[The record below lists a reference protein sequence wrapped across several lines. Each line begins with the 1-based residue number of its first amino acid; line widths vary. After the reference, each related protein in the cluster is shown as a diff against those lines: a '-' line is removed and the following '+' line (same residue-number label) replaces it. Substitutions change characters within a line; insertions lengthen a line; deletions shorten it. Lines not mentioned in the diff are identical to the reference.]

1 MKNSEFNYKNYVK
14 PNLQPKNFTNREW
27 PDKDITKAPIWCSV
41 DLRDGNQSLPT
52 PMSVDEKMGMFKM
65 LLDVGF
71 KEIEVG
77 FPSAS
82 QTEYDFLRKLI
93 DENLIPDDVKV
104 QVLTQSR
111 EHLITK
117 TFEALKGCKNAIVHL
132 YNSTSVLQRD
142 VVFNMDKEEIIG
154 IAVKGAKL
162 IKEEAAKYPETNFQF
177 EYSPESFT
185 GTEMDYALE
194 ICEAVMDVWQ
204 PTSENKMIINLPST
218 VEMTT
223 PNRYADQIEW
233 FSKTIKN
240 RDCVSISLHPHND
253 RGTSTAAAELGL
265 LAGADRIE
273 GTLFGNGERTGNL
286 DILIVGM
293 NMYSQGV
300 DPELDFSN
308 INKIAEIYKD
318 CTKLPIHERHP
329 YVGDLVFT
337 AFSGSHQDAIR
348 KGMKARESRGEY
360 VWQVPY
366 LPLDPHDLGREY
378 KEIIRINS
386 QSGKGGAAYIMES
399 EFGYNMPK
407 AMQKYFG
414 KVVKRRSDSMGKELS
429 PQEIFNLFEKW
440 YINNETPYKLTKYK
454 ISSVDSDSFDV
465 DSNNIETNNLLL
477 EAVINF
483 NGHDYT
489 IKGTGNG
496 PVDAFSNA
504 LMQQDE
510 EELKSLKN
518 YKFVHYH
525 EHALGEG
532 SHVKGVA
539 YIQIDTGCTEPYF
552 GIGISENINTAAIS
566 ALMNAINKSYIKMD
580 VN

>member
-1 MKNSEFNYKNYVK
+1 
-14 PNLQPKNFTNREW
+14 
-27 PDKDITKAPIWCSV
+27 
-41 DLRDGNQSLPT
+41 
-52 PMSVDEKMGMFKM
+52 
-65 LLDVGF
+65 
-71 KEIEVG
+71 
-77 FPSAS
+77 
-82 QTEYDFLRKLI
+82 
-93 DENLIPDDVKV
+93 
-104 QVLTQSR
+104 
-111 EHLITK
+111 
-117 TFEALKGCKNAIVHL
+117 
-132 YNSTSVLQRD
+132 
-142 VVFNMDKEEIIG
+142 MDKEEIIG

-253 RGTSTAAAELGL
+253 SGTSTAAAELGL

-440 YINNETPYKLTKYK
+440 YINIETPYKLTKYK

-483 NGHDYT
+483 NGHDST
-489 IKGTGNG
+489 IKGTGTG
-496 PVDAFSNA
+496 PVDACSHA

-552 GIGISENINTAAIS
+552 GVGISENINTAAIS

>member
-1 MKNSEFNYKNYVK
+1 MSLIIKKDSVE
-14 PNLQPKNFTNREW
+14 QPPK
-27 PDKDITKAPIWCSV
+27 WCSV

-52 PMSVDEKMGMFKM
+52 PMSVDEKMKMFKM

-71 KEIEVG
+71 KEIEIG

-117 TFEALKGCKNAIVHL
+117 TFEALRGCKNAIVHL

-142 VVFNMDKEEIIG
+142 VVFNMEKYEIIG

-162 IKEEAAKYPETNFQF
+162 MKEEAAKYPETNFQF

-185 GTEMDYALE
+185 GTEMEYALE
-194 ICEAVMDVWQ
+194 ICEAVMDVWE
-204 PTSENKMIINLPST
+204 PTQENKMIINLPST

-233 FSKTIKN
+233 FSKNIKN
-240 RDCVSISLHPHND
+240 RDCVTISLHPHND

-293 NMYSQGV
+293 NMYAQGV

-308 INKIAEIYKD
+308 INEIADIYKN
-318 CTKLPIHERHP
+318 CTKLNIHERHP

-348 KGMKARESRGEY
+348 KGMKAREARGEY

-378 KEIIRINS
+378 TEIIRINS

-407 AMQKYFG
+407 AMQTYFG
-414 KVVKRRSDSMGKELS
+414 KVVKRCSDSMGKELS
-429 PQEIFNLFEKW
+429 PQEIFNLFKKW
-440 YINNETPYKLTKYK
+440 YIDIETPYKLTKYK

-465 DSNNIETNNLLL
+465 DSNNIETNSLSL

-483 NGHDYT
+483 DGHDYT

-510 EELKSLKN
+510 KELQPLKN

-539 YIQIDTGCTEPYF
+539 YIQIDTGADEPYF
-552 GIGISENINTAAIS
+552 GVGISENINTAAIS
-566 ALMNAINKSYIKMD
+566 ALMNAINKSYIKMN

>member
-1 MKNSEFNYKNYVK
+1 
-14 PNLQPKNFTNREW
+14 
-27 PDKDITKAPIWCSV
+27 
-41 DLRDGNQSLPT
+41 
-52 PMSVDEKMGMFKM
+52 
-65 LLDVGF
+65 
-71 KEIEVG
+71 
-77 FPSAS
+77 
-82 QTEYDFLRKLI
+82 
-93 DENLIPDDVKV
+93 
-104 QVLTQSR
+104 
-111 EHLITK
+111 
-117 TFEALKGCKNAIVHL
+117 
-132 YNSTSVLQRD
+132 
-142 VVFNMDKEEIIG
+142 MDKEEIIG

-162 IKEEAAKYPETNFQF
+162 LKEEAAKYPETNFQF

-204 PTSENKMIINLPST
+204 PTPENKMIINLPST

-348 KGMKARESRGEY
+348 KGMKAREARGEY

-414 KVVKRRSDSMGKELS
+414 KVVKRCSDSMGKELS

-440 YINNETPYKLTKYK
+440 YINIETPYKLTKYK

-465 DSNNIETNNLLL
+465 DSNDIETNDLLL

-510 EELKSLKN
+510 EELKPLKN

-539 YIQIDTGCTEPYF
+539 YIQIDAGCTEPYF
-552 GIGISENINTAAIS
+552 GVGISENINTAAIS

>member
-1 MKNSEFNYKNYVK
+1 M
-14 PNLQPKNFTNREW
+14 
-27 PDKDITKAPIWCSV
+27 
-41 DLRDGNQSLPT
+41 
-52 PMSVDEKMGMFKM
+52 
-65 LLDVGF
+65 
-71 KEIEVG
+71 
-77 FPSAS
+77 
-82 QTEYDFLRKLI
+82 
-93 DENLIPDDVKV
+93 
-104 QVLTQSR
+104 
-111 EHLITK
+111 
-117 TFEALKGCKNAIVHL
+117 
-132 YNSTSVLQRD
+132 
-142 VVFNMDKEEIIG
+142 FNMEKDEIIG

-162 IKEEAAKYPETNFQF
+162 MKEEAAKYPETNFQF

-185 GTEMDYALE
+185 GTEMEYALE
-194 ICEAVMDVWQ
+194 ICEAVMDVWE
-204 PTSENKMIINLPST
+204 PTQENKMIINLPST

-233 FSKTIKN
+233 FSKNIKN
-240 RDCVSISLHPHND
+240 RDCVTISLHPHND

-293 NMYSQGV
+293 NMYAQGV

-308 INKIAEIYKD
+308 INEIADIYKN
-318 CTKLPIHERHP
+318 CTKLNIHERHP

-348 KGMKARESRGEY
+348 KGMKAREARGEY

-378 KEIIRINS
+378 TEIIRINS

-407 AMQKYFG
+407 AMQTYFG

-429 PQEIFNLFEKW
+429 PQEIFRLFEKW
-440 YINNETPYKLTKYK
+440 YINIETPYKLTKYK
-454 ISSVDSDSFDV
+454 ISSIDSDSFDV
-465 DSNNIETNNLLL
+465 DSNNIETNTLSL

-489 IKGTGNG
+489 IKGSGNG

-504 LMQQDE
+504 LMEQDE
-510 EELKSLKN
+510 EELKPLKN

-539 YIQIDTGCTEPYF
+539 YIQIDTGADEPYF
-552 GIGISENINTAAIS
+552 GVGISENINTAAIS
-566 ALMNAINKSYIKMD
+566 ALMNAINKSYIKMN

>member
-1 MKNSEFNYKNYVK
+1 MK
-14 PNLQPKNFTNREW
+14 PNFQPKNFTNREW
-27 PDKDITKAPIWCSV
+27 PDKDIKKAPIWCSV

-162 IKEEAAKYPETNFQF
+162 LKEEAAKYPETNFQF

-300 DPELDFSN
+300 DPKLDFSN

-440 YINNETPYKLTKYK
+440 YINIETPYKLTKYK

-552 GIGISENINTAAIS
+552 GVGISENINTAAIS

>member
-1 MKNSEFNYKNYVK
+1 MKNSEFNYKKYVK
-14 PNLQPKNFTNREW
+14 QNFQPKNFTNREW

-440 YINNETPYKLTKYK
+440 YINIETPYKLTKYK

-552 GIGISENINTAAIS
+552 GVGISENINTAAIS

>member
-1 MKNSEFNYKNYVK
+1 MRNSEFNYKKYVK
-14 PNLQPKNFTNREW
+14 PDFQPKNFTNREW

-52 PMSVDEKMGMFKM
+52 PMGVDEKMKMFKM

-71 KEIEVG
+71 KEIEIG

-117 TFEALKGCKNAIVHL
+117 TFEALRGCKNAIVHL

-142 VVFNMDKEEIIG
+142 VVFNMEKYEIIG

-162 IKEEAAKYPETNFQF
+162 MKEEAAKYPETNFQF

-185 GTEMDYALE
+185 GTEMEYALE
-194 ICEAVMDVWQ
+194 ICEAVMDVWE
-204 PTSENKMIINLPST
+204 PTQENKMIINLPST

-233 FSKTIKN
+233 FSKNIKN
-240 RDCVSISLHPHND
+240 RDCVTISLHPHND

-286 DILIVGM
+286 DILM
-293 NMYSQGV
+293 NMYAQGV

-308 INKIAEIYKD
+308 INEIADIYKN
-318 CTKLPIHERHP
+318 CTKLNIHERHP

-348 KGMKARESRGEY
+348 KGMKAREARGEY

-378 KEIIRINS
+378 TEIIRINS

-407 AMQKYFG
+407 AMQTYFG
-414 KVVKRRSDSMGKELS
+414 KVVKRCSDSMGKELS
-429 PQEIFNLFEKW
+429 PQEIFNLFKKW
-440 YINNETPYKLTKYK
+440 YIDIETSYKLTKYK

-465 DSNNIETNNLLL
+465 DSNNIETNSLSL

-483 NGHDYT
+483 DGHDYT

-510 EELKSLKN
+510 KELQPLKN

-539 YIQIDTGCTEPYF
+539 YIQIDTGADEPYF
-552 GIGISENINTAAIS
+552 GVGISENINTAAIS
-566 ALMNAINKSYIKMD
+566 ALMNAINKSYIKMN

>member
-1 MKNSEFNYKNYVK
+1 MKNNEFNYKKYVK
-14 PNLQPKNFTNREW
+14 PDFQPKNFINREW
-27 PDKDITKAPIWCSV
+27 PDKEITKAPIWCSV

-52 PMSVDEKMGMFKM
+52 PMSVDEKMRMFNM
-65 LLDVGF
+65 LLEVGF
-71 KEIEVG
+71 KEIEIG

-142 VVFNMDKEEIIG
+142 VVFNMNKEEIID

-194 ICEAVMDVWQ
+194 ICEAVMDVWE
-204 PTSENKMIINLPST
+204 PTPENKMIINLPST

-233 FSKTIKN
+233 FSKTVKN
-240 RDCVSISLHPHND
+240 RECVSISLHPHND

-293 NMYSQGV
+293 NMYSQGI
-300 DPELDFSN
+300 DPELDFSD
-308 INKIAEIYKD
+308 INDIAEIYKD
-318 CTKLPIHERHP
+318 CTKLSIHERHP

-348 KGMKARESRGEY
+348 KGMKAREARNEY
-360 VWQVPY
+360 IWQVPY

-378 KEIIRINS
+378 TEIIRINS

-414 KVVKRRSDSMGKELS
+414 KVVKKCSDSMGKELS
-429 PQEIFNLFEKW
+429 PQEIFGLFEKW
-440 YINNETPYKLTKYK
+440 YINIETPYKLTKYK
-454 ISSVDSDSFDV
+454 ISSADSGLFDV
-465 DSNNIETNNLLL
+465 ESGDVATNMLEL
-477 EAVINF
+477 EAIINF
-483 NGHDYT
+483 NNHDYT

-504 LMQQDE
+504 LMEQDE
-510 EELKSLKN
+510 EELKPLKN

-539 YIQIDTGCTEPYF
+539 YIQIDTGATEPYF
-552 GIGISENINTAAIS
+552 GVGISENINTAAIS
-566 ALMNAINKSYIKMD
+566 ALMHAINKSYIKMN
-580 VN
+580 VE